1 MADTTYS
8 VVLLPGDGTGIEVAA
23 QARRVLDAVQA
34 ATNVAFDIEARDVRG
49 VLRGLAERFPRMAPH
64 LEEGIAVAI
73 DGEIFQD
80 ALFEPVR
87 PDSEVHIMPKIGGG

>member
-1 MADTTYS
+1 MARVCLTGN
-8 VVLLPGDGTGIEVAA
+8 LRQLADGGVEFE
-23 QARRVLDAVQA
+23 LDA
-34 ATNVAFDIEARDVRG
+34 TDVRG
-49 VLRGLAERFPRMAPH
+49 VLKALGERFPQMAPH

-80 ALFEPVR
+80 ALFAPVR